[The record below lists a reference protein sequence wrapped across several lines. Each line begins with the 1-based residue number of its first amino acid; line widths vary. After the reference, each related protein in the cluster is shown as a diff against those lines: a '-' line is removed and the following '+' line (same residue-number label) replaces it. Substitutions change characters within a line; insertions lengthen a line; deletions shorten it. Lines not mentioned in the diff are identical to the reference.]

1 MGYDKTNKDLVKVNN
16 EYFSGS
22 QASIFIGDI
31 WVDDICEW
39 QYQVNYGATPIYGY
53 GSQLFDHVAEGR
65 QLVQGSFTINFKEP
79 NYLWAILQHTQ
90 YGKKKL
96 SLTKQ
101 EVNVSTYQSPW
112 TNASEATFIADK
124 RQKLETLFNTK
135 NPKKVSN
142 AILQS
147 NKINKIQNTNTQEID
162 FKKPT
167 FDILLG
173 YGAQLD
179 SNSPGERIIEVKLV
193 GKSKIIMSD
202 GNPIREQYNFFAKN
216 VI

>member
-1 MGYDKTNKDLVKVNN
+1 LT
-16 EYFSGS
+16 SGFAKIPVAIAP
-22 QASIFIGDI
+22 QIP
-31 WVDDICEW
+31 
-39 QYQVNYGATPIYGY
+39 ATPWI
-53 GSQLFDHVAEGR
+53 
-65 QLVQGSFTINFKEP
+65 P
-79 NYLWAILQHTQ
+79 
-90 YGKKKL
+90 
-96 SLTKQ
+96 
-101 EVNVSTYQSPW
+101 
-112 TNASEATFIADK
+112 NASEATFIADK

-142 AILQS
+142 AILQN
-147 NKINKIQNTNTQEID
+147 NKINKIQNANTQEID

-179 SNSPGERIIEVKLV
+179 SNSSGERIIEVKLV